1 MSFFLLNINDKLKK
15 EFFIKIHNSILDFI
29 DDIDISFY
37 TEYEKKIFKSF
48 KKNSF
53 KKALLVI
60 FTRARYDNVFIVYI
74 DFLKLFFLH
83 KLTRKK
89 EYKNTYYFLLDVIKK
104 YKRFK

>member
-60 FTRARYDNVFIVYI
+60 FTRARYDNIFIVYI
-74 DFLKLFFLH
+74 DFLKLFFF
-83 KLTRKK
+83 T
-89 EYKNTYYFLLDVIKK
+89 
-104 YKRFK
+104 